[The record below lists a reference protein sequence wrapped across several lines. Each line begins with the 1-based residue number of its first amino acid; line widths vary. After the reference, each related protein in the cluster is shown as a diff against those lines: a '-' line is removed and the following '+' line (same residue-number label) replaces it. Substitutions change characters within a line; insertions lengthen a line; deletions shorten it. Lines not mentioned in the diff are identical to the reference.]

1 MGGRDEVHNLVTDL
15 LVDLQNI
22 TVLWQVGVLAVCLL
36 CAWQVSRTLRARV
49 LAAQTDTGNVEA
61 TVKISVGGFNRLVF
75 PLTALALVYV
85 GRWILQRFYPVHLMH
100 IAIALLFALALVRIV
115 VYLLRQAF
123 NPSGLM
129 RQWERAIVWTVWVGL
144 ALHFSGLLPDL
155 IALLEQV
162 GFQLGKQRISV
173 LTILQGALSVA
184 ATLLLALWA
193 ARVIEGRL
201 MRAHRLDPNLRAV
214 FSKLAKSV
222 LLILAVLIALPLVGI
237 DLTVLSV
244 FGGALGVGIGLGLQ
258 KIAANYM
265 SGFIILLDHS
275 ISLGALVTIDNRYG
289 EVTKLTARY
298 IVVKGLDGTEA
309 LIPNESVVSS
319 TVINHSYS
327 DRRARVDVPVQV
339 SYQSD
344 VELAL
349 RLMMDAANSHA
360 RVIQDPKPVALL
372 KEFADSGI
380 NLELYVWIDDPEKGK
395 GNLRSELN
403 LEVWRAF
410 QANRIEIPFPQR
422 EVRIVSGPTPQ
433 PPA

>member
-1 MGGRDEVHNLVTDL
+1 MNGRGEVQNLVNDL
-15 LVDLQNI
+15 LADLQNI
-22 TVLWQVGVLAVCLL
+22 TVLWQIGVLAACLL

-49 LAAQTDTGNVEA
+49 LVAQTSGGDAES

-75 PLTALALVYV
+75 PLTALALLCI
-85 GRWILQRFYPVHLMH
+85 GRWVLERFYPVHLLH
-100 IAIALLFALALVRIV
+100 VAIALLFALALVRIV

-123 NPSGLM
+123 NPSGLI
-129 RQWERAIVWTVWVGL
+129 RQWERAIVWTVWIGL
-144 ALHFSGLLPDL
+144 ALHISGLLPDL
-155 IALLEQV
+155 IAFLEQV
-162 GFQLGKQRISV
+162 GFQFGKQRVSV
-173 LTILQGALSVA
+173 LTILQGALSVG

-222 LLILAVLIALPLVGI
+222 LVIVAVLSALPLVGI

-265 SGFIILLDHS
+265 SGFIILLDRS

-327 DRRARVDVPVQV
+327 DRRARMDVPIQV

-344 VELAL
+344 VDLAL
-349 RLMMDAANSHA
+349 RLMMDAANGHA
-360 RVIQDPKPVALL
+360 RVIQDPQPVALL

-380 NLELYVWIDDPEKGK
+380 NLELFVWIDDPEKGK

-403 LEVWRAF
+403 LEIWRAF

-422 EVRIVSGPTPQ
+422 EVRIVSGPTSQ
-433 PPA
+433 PPL

>member
-1 MGGRDEVHNLVTDL
+1 MNGQDGVQNLVADL
-15 LVDLQNI
+15 LADLQKVTI
-22 TVLWQVGVLAVCLL
+22 LWQVGVLAACLL
-36 CAWQVSRTLRARV
+36 CAWQVSRTLRARL
-49 LAAQTDTGNVEA
+49 LAAQANGGNAEA
-61 TVKISVGGFNRLVF
+61 TVKLSVGGFNRLVF

-85 GRWILQRFYPVHLMH
+85 GHWVLQHFYPVHLLN
-100 IAIALLFALALVRIV
+100 IALALLFALALVRIV

-129 RQWERAIVWTVWVGL
+129 RQWERAIVWTVWIGL
-144 ALHFSGLLPDL
+144 ALHISGMLPDL
-155 IALLEQV
+155 TEFLEQI
-162 GFQLGKQRISV
+162 GFQFGRQRISV
-173 LTILQGALSVA
+173 LTILQAALSVGV
-184 ATLLLALWA
+184 TLLLALWG
-193 ARVIEGRL
+193 ARLIERRL

-222 LLILAVLIALPLVGI
+222 LVILAVLIALPLVGI

-258 KIAANYM
+258 KIAANYL

-309 LIPNESVVSS
+309 IIPNESVVSS

-327 DRRARVDVPVQV
+327 DRRARVDVPIQV

-349 RLMMDAANSHA
+349 RLMLDAASAHA
-360 RVIQDPKPVALL
+360 RVIQDPKPAAVL

-380 NLELYVWIDDPEKGK
+380 NLELFVWIDDPENGK

-403 LEVWRAF
+403 LEIWRAF
-410 QANRIEIPFPQR
+410 QANRIDIPFPQR
-422 EVRIVSGPTPQ
+422 EVRIISGSIS

>member
-1 MGGRDEVHNLVTDL
+1 MSGRGEVQNLVNDL
-15 LVDLQNI
+15 LADLQNI
-22 TVLWQVGVLAVCLL
+22 TVLWQIGVLAACLL
-36 CAWQVSRTLRARV
+36 CAWQVSRMLRARV
-49 LAAQTDTGNVEA
+49 LVAQTNAGDAEA

-75 PLTALALVYV
+75 PLTALALLYI
-85 GRWILQRFYPVHLMH
+85 GRWVLERFYPVHLLH
-100 IAIALLFALALVRIV
+100 VAIALLFALALVRIV

-123 NPSGLM
+123 NPSGLI
-129 RQWERAIVWTVWVGL
+129 RQWERAIVWTVWIGL
-144 ALHFSGLLPDL
+144 ALHISGLLPDL
-155 IALLEQV
+155 IAFLEQA
-162 GFQLGKQRISV
+162 GFQFGKQRISV
-173 LTILQGALSVA
+173 LTILQGALSVG

-222 LLILAVLIALPLVGI
+222 LVIVAVLIALPLVGI

-327 DRRARVDVPVQV
+327 DRRARVDVPIQV

-349 RLMMDAANSHA
+349 RLMMDAANGHA
-360 RVIQDPKPVALL
+360 RVIQDPQPVALL

-380 NLELYVWIDDPEKGK
+380 NLELFVWIDDPEKGK

-403 LEVWRAF
+403 LEIWRAF

-422 EVRIVSGPTPQ
+422 EVRIVSGPTSQ
-433 PPA
+433 PPL

>member
-1 MGGRDEVHNLVTDL
+1 MNGRDGVQNLLTDL
-15 LVDLQNI
+15 LADLQNV

-36 CAWQVSRTLRARV
+36 CAWQVSRTLRARL
-49 LAAQTDTGNVEA
+49 LAAQTHGGNAEA

-75 PLTALALVYV
+75 PLTALTLVYV
-85 GRWILQRFYPVHLMH
+85 GHWVLQHFYPVHLLK
-100 IAIALLFALALVRIV
+100 IATALLFALALVRIV

-123 NPSGLM
+123 NPSGPM
-129 RQWERAIVWTVWVGL
+129 RQWERAIVWTVWIGL
-144 ALHFSGLLPDL
+144 ALHISGLLPDL
-155 IALLEQV
+155 ITFLEQV
-162 GFQLGKQRISV
+162 GFQLGRQRISV
-173 LTILQGALSVA
+173 LTILQAALSVG
-184 ATLLLALWA
+184 ATLLLALWG
-193 ARVIEGRL
+193 ARLIERRL
-201 MRAHRLDPNLRAV
+201 MQARGLDPNLRAV

-222 LLILAVLIALPLVGI
+222 LVILAVLIALPLVGI

-258 KIAANYM
+258 KIAANYL

-327 DRRARVDVPVQV
+327 DRRARVDVPIQV

-349 RLMMDAANSHA
+349 RLMMDAANAHA
-360 RVIQDPKPVALL
+360 RVIQDPKPAAIL

-380 NLELYVWIDDPEKGK
+380 NLELFVWIDDPEKGK

-403 LEVWRAF
+403 LEIWRAF
-410 QANRIEIPFPQR
+410 QANRIDIPFPQR
-422 EVRIVSGPTPQ
+422 EVRIVSGSISP

>member
-1 MGGRDEVHNLVTDL
+1 MNGRDGVQNLVADL
-15 LVDLQNI
+15 LADLQKVTI
-22 TVLWQVGVLAVCLL
+22 LWQVGVLAACLL
-36 CAWQVSRTLRARV
+36 CAWQVSRTLRARL
-49 LAAQTDTGNVEA
+49 LAAQINGGNAEA
-61 TVKISVGGFNRLVF
+61 TVKLSVGGFNRLVF

-85 GRWILQRFYPVHLMH
+85 GHWVLQHFYPVHLLN
-100 IAIALLFALALVRIV
+100 IALALLFALALVRIV

-129 RQWERAIVWTVWVGL
+129 RQWERAIVWTVWIGL
-144 ALHFSGLLPDL
+144 ALHISGMLPDL
-155 IALLEQV
+155 TEFLEQI
-162 GFQLGKQRISV
+162 GFQFGRQRISV
-173 LTILQGALSVA
+173 LTILQAALSVGV
-184 ATLLLALWA
+184 TLLLALWG
-193 ARVIEGRL
+193 ARLIERRL

-214 FSKLAKSV
+214 FSKLAKTV
-222 LLILAVLIALPLVGI
+222 LVILAVLIALPLVGI

-258 KIAANYM
+258 KIAANYL

-309 LIPNESVVSS
+309 IIPNESVVSS

-327 DRRARVDVPVQV
+327 DRRARVDVPIQV

-349 RLMMDAANSHA
+349 RLMMDAANAHA
-360 RVIQDPKPVALL
+360 RVIRDPKPVALL

-380 NLELYVWIDDPEKGK
+380 NLELFVWIDDPENGK

-403 LEVWRAF
+403 LEIWRAF
-410 QANRIEIPFPQR
+410 QANRIDIPFPQR
-422 EVRIVSGPTPQ
+422 EVRIISGSISPS
-433 PPA
+433 A

>member
-1 MGGRDEVHNLVTDL
+1 MNGRDGVQNLLSDL
-15 LVDLQNI
+15 LADLQNI
-22 TVLWQVGVLAVCLL
+22 TVLWQVGVLAACLL
-36 CAWQVSRTLRARV
+36 CAWQVSRTLRAR
-49 LAAQTDTGNVEA
+49 LHAAQTNGGNAEA
-61 TVKISVGGFNRLVF
+61 TVKLSVGGFNRLVF

-85 GRWILQRFYPVHLMH
+85 GHWVLHHFYPVHLLK
-100 IAIALLFALALVRIV
+100 ISIALLFALALVRIV

-129 RQWERAIVWTVWVGL
+129 RQWERAIVWTVWIGL
-144 ALHFSGLLPDL
+144 ALHISGLLPDL
-155 IALLEQV
+155 TEFLEQI
-162 GFQLGKQRISV
+162 GFQFGRQRIS
-173 LTILQGALSVA
+173 LLNILQAALSVG
-184 ATLLLALWA
+184 ATLLLALWG
-193 ARVIEGRL
+193 ARLIERRL
-201 MRAHRLDPNLRAV
+201 MRAHGLDPNLRAV

-222 LLILAVLIALPLVGI
+222 LVVLAVLIALPLVGI

-258 KIAANYM
+258 KIAANYL

-289 EVTKLTARY
+289 EVTKLTGRY

-327 DRRARVDVPVQV
+327 DRRARVDVPIQV

-349 RLMMDAANSHA
+349 RLMIDAANAHA
-360 RVIQDPKPVALL
+360 RVIQDPKPAAVL

-380 NLELYVWIDDPEKGK
+380 NLELFVWIDDPENGK

-403 LEVWRAF
+403 LEIWRAF
-410 QANRIEIPFPQR
+410 QANRIDIPFPQR
-422 EVRIVSGPTPQ
+422 EVRIISGSISP

>member
-1 MGGRDEVHNLVTDL
+1 MNGRGEVQNLVNDL
-15 LVDLQNI
+15 LADLQNI
-22 TVLWQVGVLAVCLL
+22 TVLWQIGVLAACLL
-36 CAWQVSRTLRARV
+36 CAWQVSRMLRARV
-49 LAAQTDTGNVEA
+49 LVAQTSGGDAES

-75 PLTALALVYV
+75 PLTALALLCI
-85 GRWILQRFYPVHLMH
+85 GRWVLERFYPVHLLH
-100 IAIALLFALALVRIV
+100 VAIALLFALALVRIV

-123 NPSGLM
+123 NPSGLI
-129 RQWERAIVWTVWVGL
+129 RQWERAIVWTVWIGL
-144 ALHFSGLLPDL
+144 ALHISGLLPDL
-155 IALLEQV
+155 IAFLEQA
-162 GFQLGKQRISV
+162 GFQFGKQRISV
-173 LTILQGALSVA
+173 LTILQGALSVG

-222 LLILAVLIALPLVGI
+222 LVIVAVLIALPLVGI

-327 DRRARVDVPVQV
+327 DRRARVDVPIQV

-344 VELAL
+344 VDLAL
-349 RLMMDAANSHA
+349 RLMMDAANGHA
-360 RVIQDPKPVALL
+360 RVIQDPQPVALL

-380 NLELYVWIDDPEKGK
+380 NLELFVWIDDPEKGK

-403 LEVWRAF
+403 LEIWRAF

-422 EVRIVSGPTPQ
+422 EVRIVSGSTSQPTL
-433 PPA
+433 

>member
-1 MGGRDEVHNLVTDL
+1 MNGRDEVQNLVNDL
-15 LVDLQNI
+15 LADLQNI
-22 TVLWQVGVLAVCLL
+22 TVLWQIGVLAASLL
-36 CAWQVSRTLRARV
+36 CAWQISRMLRARV
-49 LAAQTDTGNVEA
+49 LVAQTNAADAEA

-75 PLTALALVYV
+75 PLTALALLYI
-85 GRWILQRFYPVHLMH
+85 GRWVLERFYPVHLLH
-100 IAIALLFALALVRIV
+100 VAIALLFALALVRIV

-123 NPSGLM
+123 NPSGLI
-129 RQWERAIVWTVWVGL
+129 RQWERAIVWTVWIGL
-144 ALHFSGLLPDL
+144 ALHISGLLPDL
-155 IALLEQV
+155 IELLEQV
-162 GFQLGKQRISV
+162 GFQFGKQRVSV
-173 LTILQGALSVA
+173 LTILQGALSVG

-222 LLILAVLIALPLVGI
+222 LVIIAVLIALPLVGI

-265 SGFIILLDHS
+265 SGFIILLDRS
-275 ISLGALVTIDNRYG
+275 IHLGALVTIDNRYG
-289 EVTKLTARY
+289 EVTRLTARY

-309 LIPNESVVSS
+309 IIPNESVVSS

-327 DRRARVDVPVQV
+327 DRRARVDVPIQV

-344 VELAL
+344 VVLAL
-349 RLMMDAANSHA
+349 RLMTDAANGHA
-360 RVIQDPKPVALL
+360 RVIRDPKPVALL

-380 NLELYVWIDDPEKGK
+380 NLELFVWIDDPENGK

-403 LEVWRAF
+403 LEIWKAF

>member
-1 MGGRDEVHNLVTDL
+1 MSGRGEVQNLVNDL
-15 LVDLQNI
+15 LADLQNI
-22 TVLWQVGVLAVCLL
+22 TVLWQIGVLAASLL
-36 CAWQVSRTLRARV
+36 CAWQISRMLRAHV
-49 LAAQTDTGNVEA
+49 LVAQTNAADAEA

-75 PLTALALVYV
+75 PLTALALLYI
-85 GRWILQRFYPVHLMH
+85 GRWVLERFYPVHLLH
-100 IAIALLFALALVRIV
+100 VAIALLFALALVRIV

-123 NPSGLM
+123 NPSGLI
-129 RQWERAIVWTVWVGL
+129 RQWERAIVWTVWIGL
-144 ALHFSGLLPDL
+144 ALHISGLLPDL
-155 IALLEQV
+155 IAFLEQA
-162 GFQLGKQRISV
+162 GFQFGKQRISV
-173 LTILQGALSVA
+173 LTILQGALSVG

-222 LLILAVLIALPLVGI
+222 LVIVAVLIALPLVGI

-327 DRRARVDVPVQV
+327 DRRARVDVPIQV

-349 RLMMDAANSHA
+349 RLMMDAANGHA
-360 RVIQDPKPVALL
+360 RVIQDPQPVALL

-380 NLELYVWIDDPEKGK
+380 NLELFVWIDDPEKGK

-403 LEVWRAF
+403 LEIWRAF

-422 EVRIVSGPTPQ
+422 EVRIVSGPTSQ
-433 PPA
+433 PPL

>member
-1 MGGRDEVHNLVTDL
+1 MNGRDGVQNLVTDL
-15 LVDLQNI
+15 LADLQNI
-22 TVLWQVGVLAVCLL
+22 TVLWQVGVLGACLL
-36 CAWQVSRTLRARV
+36 CAWQVSRLLRARV
-49 LAAQTDTGNVEA
+49 LAAQTKAGNTEA
-61 TVKISVGGFNRLVF
+61 TVKIGVGGFNRLAF
-75 PLTALALVYV
+75 PLTALALVYI
-85 GRWILQRFYPVHLMH
+85 GRSVLQRLYPVHLLH
-100 IAIALLFALALVRIV
+100 VAIALLFALALVRLV

-123 NPSGLM
+123 NPSGLI

-144 ALHFSGLLPDL
+144 ALHISGLLPDL
-155 IALLEQV
+155 MALLEQV
-162 GFQLGKQRISV
+162 QFQLGKQRISV
-173 LTILQGALSVA
+173 LTILQGALSVGV
-184 ATLLLALWA
+184 TLLLALWA
-193 ARVIEGRL
+193 ARLIEGRL
-201 MRAHRLDPNLRAV
+201 MRAHKLDPNLRAV

-222 LLILAVLIALPLVGI
+222 LVIVAVLIALPLVGI

-327 DRRARVDVPVQV
+327 DRSARVDVPIQI
-339 SYQSD
+339 SYGSD

-349 RLMMDAANSHA
+349 RLMMDAANGHA
-360 RVIQDPKPVALL
+360 RVIQDPKPIALL

-380 NLELYVWIDDPEKGK
+380 NLELFVWIDDPEKGK
-395 GNLRSELN
+395 ANLRSELN
-403 LEVWRAF
+403 LELWKAF

-422 EVRIVSGPTPQ
+422 DVRIVSGSISQ
-433 PPA
+433 PPG